1 MEKKQVFLQS
11 FNVPKCIAIG
21 LSIVEGLFSLLFYCE
36 SGINEY
42 AVKKNL
48 ADVFGASL
56 LLLELGCLRY
66 VVLLYHLGM
75 LCVFMR
81 KSKSFVYGAEC
92 EIYLSCYNL
101 FLQFLYYI
109 RRNKQLRENVES
121 MLFCC
126 ALERS
131 NSPYIESILQPCISK
146 DLKGVFTMWV

>member
-11 FNVPKCIAIG
+11 FNIPKCIAVG
-21 LSIVEGLFSLLFYCE
+21 LSIVEGLFSLLFYCD

-42 AVKKNL
+42 AVQKTL
-48 ADVFGASL
+48 ADAFGGSL
-56 LLLELGCLRY
+56 LLLELGCLRH

-81 KSKSFVYGAEC
+81 TSKSFVYGAEC
-92 EIYLSCYNL
+92 EVYLSFYNL

-109 RRNKQLRENVES
+109 RRNKPLRENVES
-121 MLFCC
+121 VLFCC

-131 NSPYIESILQPCISK
+131 NSPYIESILQPYVSK